1 MNGAELPESSVLLV
15 LDNSGLPD
23 KGESLWTMNGEDAC

>member
-1 MNGAELPESSVLLV
+1 MNGAKLPESSVLLV

-23 KGESLWTMNGEDAC
+23 KGESLCMLNGEDAC